1 MCSRTDGLEGRTV
14 VMEKKKKKKGK
25 GGWVLL
31 MENSCRRKLIM
42 KILVGEAEMH

>member
-1 MCSRTDGLEGRTV
+1 MCSGTDGLEGRTV
-14 VMEKKKKKKGK
+14 VMEKKKGK